1 MLKTV
6 IKRDGTQEPAQ
17 PAKLNGW
24 SEWSAS
30 EFGNYVDWADIAMC
44 TAKGLP
50 EVCTSR
56 DLMNALIKECLE
68 RDSYYHNRMA
78 GRLYAATIHKDLYGV
93 TLRKGRADKG
103 KMPTVLEVHRN
114 LQAVGYMRELDYSPA
129 EYAEVNT
136 YIKHSRDFKY
146 AHFQLH
152 HIRFKYA
159 LRNRITGQELESPQF
174 VFMRMAMALAETQ
187 PRERRMTDIKHMYE
201 LFSRN
206 VINAPTPN
214 YVNLGTHLNGYAS
227 CCLYTSHDTAHS
239 LAVGDHIGYMMTVQ
253 SAGIGNNLQT
263 RSIGD
268 AVRGG
273 LIKHQGKTPY
283 FRAMQAAVS
292 ANVQNGRAGACTTY
306 YSAFDPEVNT
316 LVRLKNPRTPAAKQI
331 RGMDYN
337 QMANHFF
344 AEKVAKDE
352 EVFLFNVHTAPDL
365 HAAFYSA
372 DINKFK
378 EVYARYEADPNFK
391 KTYIRAREIL
401 LTEEIEAYET
411 GRAYVSF
418 MDEINRHTPYTDT
431 IVSSNLCAEVV
442 EPTYGYNNMEELY
455 TDGPVGFVRFLDTTG
470 TERFLKAVD
479 PVHTTDRPYAIAA
492 TELKPGMSI
501 RWQSYQT
508 VKPLPVAETT
518 MVQVKEIL
526 EVAPEPEVALCSL
539 GAIVIT
545 NVANDEEY
553 ELAMYYALLMV
564 DKCIHMSD
572 YPLPHVGYTA
582 KNRLAAA
589 IGIMDLAHHMARKKL
604 KYSSKAGKE
613 EIHRVAERH
622 MYFAIKGSLRLA
634 KELGVCPWSHR
645 TKWARGW
652 LPIDTYN
659 RNVDQIVN
667 IPYQYDW
674 ESLRGEVVANGGIR
688 NSALV
693 AFMPGESSSKASG
706 TANGLYPVRELTMI
720 KTDNAL
726 TTYWCAP
733 HSDKLGRHYEMA
745 WDIPTRDLIDCY
757 GVVQKFTDQA
767 ISADLYRKIVGS
779 EKITS
784 SEMIQ
789 NYIRMVLVGMK
800 TRYYT
805 NTHTAGVVEDADGRK
820 TGIVGDDVMG
830 ELAAIAA
837 ATATPTAEAGE
848 KSAMET
854 WADEFAGADCEGCKM

>member
-1 MLKTV
+1 MLKFV
-6 IKRDGTQEPAQ
+6 IKRDGTREPAQ

-24 SEWSAS
+24 SEWSAG
-30 EFGNYVDWADIAMC
+30 EFGSYVDWVDIAMC
-44 TAKGLP
+44 TAKDLP
-50 EVCTSR
+50 EECTSR
-56 DLMNALIKECLE
+56 ELMNALIKECLE

-93 TLRKGRADKG
+93 TLRKGKADKG
-103 KMPTVLEVHRN
+103 KMPTVLEVHRH
-114 LQAVGYMRELDYSPA
+114 LQSVGYMRELDYTEA
-129 EYAEVNT
+129 EYAEVNAL
-136 YIKHSRDFKY
+136 IKHSRDFKY
-146 AHFQLH
+146 AHYQLH
-152 HIRFKYA
+152 HIRYKYA
-159 LRNRITGQELESPQF
+159 LRNRITGEEMESPQF
-174 VFMRMAMALAETQ
+174 VFMRMAMALSESQ
-187 PRERRMTDIKHMYE
+187 PRDRRMTDIKHFYE
-201 LFSRN
+201 FFSRN

-214 YVNLGTHLNGYAS
+214 YVNLGTALNGYAS
-227 CCLYTSHDTAHS
+227 CCLYTTHDTAAS

-253 SAGIGNNLQT
+253 SAGIGNNIQT

-283 FRAMQAAVS
+283 YRSMQTAVS

-337 QMANHFF
+337 QMSNLFF
-344 AEKVAKDE
+344 AEKVANDE
-352 EVFLFNVHTAPDL
+352 EVFLFNIKTAPDL
-365 HAAFYSA
+365 HKAFYSA

-378 EVYARYEADPNFK
+378 EIYARYEADPNFK
-391 KTYIRAREIL
+391 KTYVRAREIL

-411 GRAYVSF
+411 GRAYASF
-418 MDEINRHTPYTDT
+418 MDEINRHTPYIDT
-431 IVSSNLCAEVV
+431 IHSSNLCAEVV
-442 EPTYGYNNMEELY
+442 EPTQGYNGMEELY
-455 TDGPVGFVRFLDTTG
+455 TAGPVGRVVVLDSEG
-470 TERFLKAVD
+470 EEHVFRAVD
-479 PVHTTDRPYAIAA
+479 PVYVEGRPYAIAA
-492 TELKPGMSI
+492 IELKPGMVVTNSFGKVI
-501 RWQSYQT
+501 CRID
-508 VKPLPVAETT
+508 
-518 MVQVKEIL
+518 EIL
-526 EVAPEPEVALCSL
+526 EASPEPEVALCSL
-539 GAIVIT
+539 GGIVIT

-553 ELAMYYALLMV
+553 ELAMYYTLLMV

-589 IGIMDLAHHMARKKL
+589 VGIMDLAHHMARKKL
-604 KYSSKAGKE
+604 KYSSQAGKE

-622 MYFAIKGSLRLA
+622 MYFAIKGSLRLS

-659 RNVDQIVN
+659 RNVDQIVQV
-667 IPYQYDW
+667 PYQYDW
-674 ESLRGEVVANGGIR
+674 ESLRSEIVENGGIR

-693 AFMPGESSSKASG
+693 AYMPGESSSKASG

-720 KTDNAL
+720 KTDNNL

-733 HSDKLGRHYEMA
+733 HSDKLGRHYELA
-745 WDIPTRDLIDCY
+745 WDIPTADMIDCY

-767 ISADLYRKIVGS
+767 ISADLYRKITGS

-805 NTHTAGVVEDADGRK
+805 NTHTAGAFLETDADGRK
-820 TGIVGDDVMG
+820 VGLASDVEA
-830 ELAAIAA
+830 ELAAIGASA
-837 ATATPTAEAGE
+837 VAQPETAEV
-848 KSAMET
+848 
-854 WADEFAGADCEGCKM
+854 DEFESGKGCASGACDL

>member
-6 IKRDGTQEPAQ
+6 IKRDGSQEPAQ

-30 EFGNYVDWADIAMC
+30 EFGSYVDWVDIALA
-44 TAKGLP
+44 TAKNLP

-68 RDSYYHNRMA
+68 RDTYYHNRMA

-93 TLRKGRADKG
+93 TLRKGKADKG
-103 KMPTVLEVHRN
+103 RMPTVQEVHKN
-114 LQAVGYMRELDYSPA
+114 LQDVGYMRVLDYSDE
-129 EYAEVNT
+129 EYAEINT

-152 HIRFKYA
+152 HIRYKYA

-174 VFMRMAMALAETQ
+174 VFMRMAMALGETQ
-187 PRERRMTDIKHMYE
+187 PRERRLADVKNMYE

-227 CCLYTSHDTAHS
+227 CCLYTTHDTAHS

-283 FRAMQAAVS
+283 YRSMQTAVS

-306 YSAFDPEVNT
+306 YSAFDPEVST

-337 QMANHFF
+337 QMSNLFF
-344 AEKVAKDE
+344 AEKVANDE
-352 EVFLFNVHTAPDL
+352 EVFLFNIHTAPDL

-372 DINKFK
+372 DTNKFK
-378 EVYARYEADPNFK
+378 EIYARYEADPNFK
-391 KTYIRAREIL
+391 KTYVRAREIL

-431 IVSSNLCAEVV
+431 IYSSNLCAEVV
-442 EPTYGYNNMEELY
+442 EPTYGYSNMEQLY
-455 TDGPVGFVRFLDTTG
+455 TNGSVGRVRFKVPGDEWL
-470 TERFLKAVD
+470 FQAVD
-479 PVHTTDRPYAIAA
+479 AIRVEGLPYPIAA
-492 TELKPGMSI
+492 TEVKPGMKIISEHLG
-501 RWQSYQT
+501 T
-508 VKPLPVAETT
+508 AVVEE
-518 MVQVKEIL
+518 VL
-526 EVAPEPEVALCSL
+526 ECSPEPEVALCSL
-539 GAIVIT
+539 GGIVIT

-634 KELGVCPWSHR
+634 KELGNCPWSHR

-659 RNVDQIVN
+659 RNVDKIVQT
-667 IPYQYDW
+667 PYQYDW
-674 ESLRGEVVANGGIR
+674 ESLRSEVVANGGIR

-693 AFMPGESSSKASG
+693 AYMPGESSSKASG
-706 TANGLYPVRELTMI
+706 TANSVYPVRELTMI

-733 HSDKLGRHYEMA
+733 HSDKLGRHYEPA
-745 WDIPTRDLIDCY
+745 WEIPTADMIDCY
-757 GVVQKFTDQA
+757 GVIQKFTDQA
-767 ISADLYRKIVGS
+767 ISADLYRKITGS
-779 EKITS
+779 EKIGS

-789 NYIRMVLVGMK
+789 NYIRMALVGMK

-805 NTHTAGVVEDADGRK
+805 NTHTAGAFLEENAEGRK
-820 TGIVGDDVMG
+820 VGIIGGDVESYIGGG
-830 ELAAIAA
+830 EVD
-837 ATATPTAEAGE
+837 AEAYSQIGQGDALE
-848 KSAMET
+848 APTGLSEMEQ
-854 WADEFAGADCEGCKM
+854 WAAEFEGAACEGCTM

>member
-6 IKRDGTQEPAQ
+6 IKRDGSQEPAQ

-24 SEWSAS
+24 SEWSAG
-30 EFGNYVDWADIAMC
+30 EFGSYVDWVDIAMC
-44 TAKGLP
+44 TAKDLP

-56 DLMNALIKECLE
+56 DLMTALIKECLE

-93 TLRKGRADKG
+93 TLRKGKADKG
-103 KMPTVLEVHRN
+103 KMPSVQEVHAK
-114 LQAVGYMRELDYSPA
+114 LQAVGYMRELDYDLA
-129 EYAEVNT
+129 EYAEVNS

-146 AHFQLH
+146 AHYQLH
-152 HIRFKYA
+152 HIRYKYA
-159 LRNRITGQELESPQF
+159 LRNRITGEELESPQF

-187 PRERRMTDIKHMYE
+187 PRERRMSDVKNMYE

-227 CCLYTSHDTAHS
+227 CCLYTTHDTAHS

-283 FRAMQAAVS
+283 YRSMQTAVS

-337 QMANHFF
+337 QMSNLFF
-344 AEKVAKDE
+344 VEKVAKDE
-352 EVFLFNVHTAPDL
+352 EVFLFNIKTAPDL
-365 HAAFYSA
+365 HAAFYSSDTA
-372 DINKFK
+372 KFK
-378 EVYARYEADPNFK
+378 EIYDRYEKDPNFK
-391 KTYIRAREIL
+391 KTYVRAREIL

-418 MDEINRHTPYTDT
+418 MDEINRHTPYVDT
-431 IVSSNLCAEVV
+431 IHSSNLCAEVV
-442 EPTYGYNNMEELY
+442 EPTEGYNDMQELY
-455 TDGPVGFVRFLDTTG
+455 TAGPVSKVRFRD
-470 TERFLKAVD
+470 ERGEIHEIMAVD
-479 PVHTTDRPYAIAA
+479 PVWPVDRSYAISAA
-492 TELKPGMSI
+492 EIKRGMVLALASDKSDGTKAQ
-501 RWQSYQT
+501 RYT
-508 VKPLPVAETT
+508 VS
-518 MVQVKEIL
+518 EIL
-526 EVAPEPEVALCSL
+526 LLQKEPEVALCSL
-539 GAIVIT
+539 GGIVIT
-545 NVANDEEY
+545 NVQNDAEY
-553 ELAMYYALLMV
+553 ELAMYYTLLMV

-572 YPLPHVGYTA
+572 YTLPHIGYTA
-582 KNRLAAA
+582 KNRMAAA
-589 IGIMDLAHHMARKKL
+589 VGIMDLAHHMARKKL
-604 KYSSKAGKE
+604 KYSSPAGKE

-622 MYFAIKGSLRLA
+622 MYFAIRASLRLA
-634 KELGVCPWSHR
+634 KELGNCPWSHR

-659 RNVDQIVN
+659 RNVDKIVQV
-667 IPYQYDW
+667 PYQYDW
-674 ESLRGEVVANGGIR
+674 ETLRGEVVEQGGIR

-720 KTDNAL
+720 KTDNNL

-733 HSDKLGRHYEMA
+733 HSDKLGRHYELA
-745 WDIPTRDLIDCY
+745 WDISTADMIDCY
-757 GVVQKFTDQA
+757 GIVQKFTDQA
-767 ISADLYRKIVGS
+767 ISADLYRKITGS

-789 NYIRMVLVGMK
+789 NYIRMALVGMK

-805 NTHTAGVVEDADGRK
+805 NTHTAGAFLEEDADGRK
-820 TGIVGDDVMG
+820 VGLASGVEA
-830 ELAAIAA
+830 ELAAIGASVLA
-837 ATATPTAEAGE
+837 QPETAEV
-848 KSAMET
+848 
-854 WADEFAGADCEGCKM
+854 DEFESGRGCASGACDL